1 MNRYETN
8 DTNEM
13 KDLRDHNLYTR
24 VRTLHEYLIS
34 VHNEFLRLMLKD
46 QHILQRLSIHDTLKD
61 YPSVIEDKDYDSSKF
76 TSKDL
81 SNLRDNFSSYSENI
95 NRVHDVIEDYIP
107 GRGFVDDI
115 YCVNYA
121 ISKQSPMNKERIEHI
136 ANYLKMNR

>member
-1 MNRYETN
+1 MNTYETN
-8 DTNEM
+8 KM
-13 KDLRDHNLYTR
+13 KNFRDYNLYMK

-81 SNLRDNFSSYSENI
+81 SNLRDNFFSYSENI
-95 NRVHDVIEDYIP
+95 NRVHDVIEKIDELRNEEFSYENLHEFSDLLNP
-107 GRGFVDDI
+107 
-115 YCVNYA
+115 
-121 ISKQSPMNKERIEHI
+121 
-136 ANYLKMNR
+136 